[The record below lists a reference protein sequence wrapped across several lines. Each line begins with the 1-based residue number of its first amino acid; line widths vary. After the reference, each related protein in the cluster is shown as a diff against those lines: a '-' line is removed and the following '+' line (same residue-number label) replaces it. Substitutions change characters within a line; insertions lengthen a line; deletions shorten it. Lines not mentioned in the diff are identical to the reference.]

1 MCARPYTFG
10 IVEVVAIEDW
20 SLLSVESG
28 ESVVRGTE
36 FLDRSHAFSFEDDGV
51 LLLGIVL
58 KFLSCVLFML
68 MLMLR
73 D

>member
-36 FLDRSHAFSFEDDGV
+36 SLDRSHAFSFSDGGV